1 MDILVQ
7 MRFIT
12 RNAFECLTLAKKAIT
27 ATNILYTVTY
37 DKYQLIYIPDN
48 NGDYLI
54 NSFVDST

>member
-1 MDILVQ
+1 